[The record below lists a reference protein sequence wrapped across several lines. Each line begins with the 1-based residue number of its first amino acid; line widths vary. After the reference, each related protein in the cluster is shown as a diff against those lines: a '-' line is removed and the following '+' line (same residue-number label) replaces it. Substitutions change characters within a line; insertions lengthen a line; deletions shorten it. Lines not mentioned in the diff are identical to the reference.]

1 MTEIKSIVF
10 DIISITTIWGLIN
23 CTNDNCYKF
32 YINSKYVNLGFEY
45 NKTYLILL
53 GTGVSGYILSKYV

>member
-23 CTNDNCYKF
+23 CSNNTCYKF
-32 YINSKYVNLGFEY
+32 YMNGRYVNWEFEY